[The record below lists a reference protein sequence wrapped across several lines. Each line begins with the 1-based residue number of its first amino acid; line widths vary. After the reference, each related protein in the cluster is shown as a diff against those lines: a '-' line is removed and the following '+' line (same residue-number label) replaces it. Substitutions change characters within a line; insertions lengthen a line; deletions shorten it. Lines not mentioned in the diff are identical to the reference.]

1 MGVVDLFQ
9 RGLSLYP
16 TRTCLVDGD
25 ASRTYAEVDLRIRTI
40 AAALRSAGL
49 PADARVGLY
58 SLNCM
63 SAYEALISVH
73 AAGLVYVPGN
83 PRSHIDETSYFF
95 ELCGVSAVFYH
106 SKYEQDVAELR
117 RRLPE
122 LKLAICLDRVGG
134 EGPWLEEWIAGIEP
148 LKEAHRAG
156 RNDLTAIYPT
166 GGTTGRS
173 KGVTFPGIVWDTMTA
188 NFFAMVPA
196 TKPINY
202 LLVAPMTHA
211 AGTWSLSLLAEG
223 ATVVIHDHFDAG
235 KVLEAFEQHRITHT
249 FLPPTAV
256 YMLLAHPDIRRYDY
270 SSLECFL
277 YAAAPMSVEKLKQC
291 LEIFGPVMVQCY
303 GQTEAPMF
311 ATILTAADHAHALEH
326 APHRLASCGRRCL
339 LTDLAI
345 MDDSGNLLPPG
356 ERGEIVLRG
365 DLVTPAYYRNDAAT
379 AEAQAFG
386 WHHTGDI
393 GVKDEDGFVYIVD
406 RKKDM
411 IITGGF
417 NVFPTEIEQVVW
429 AHPAVQ
435 DCAVVGAPDDKW
447 GEAVTAVIEVKPGAR
462 LEPEELMAWCKERL
476 GSIKT
481 PKQVFIW
488 DELPRTPVGKVSRK
502 DVRAHFWQGRD
513 RQI

>member
-16 TRTCLVDGD
+16 NRPCLVEG
-25 ASRTYAEVDLRIRTI
+25 ATSRTYAEIDQRIRTI
-40 AAALRSAGL
+40 GAALRAADL
-49 PADARVGLY
+49 APDARIGLY
-58 SLNCM
+58 SPNCLA
-63 SAYEALISVH
+63 AYEALLSVH
-73 AAGLVYVPGN
+73 AAGLVFIPGN

-95 ELCGVSAVFYH
+95 ELCEVSAVFYH
-106 SKYEQDVAELR
+106 SRHESEIAELR
-117 RRLPE
+117 RRLPG
-122 LKLAICLDRVGG
+122 LRLAICLDRQG
-134 EGPWLEEWIAGIEP
+134 EAGPYLEEWIAGATP
-148 LKEAHRAG
+148 LVEAHRLG
-156 RNDLTAIYPT
+156 RNELTGIYPT

-173 KGVTFPGIVWDTMTA
+173 KGVCFPGIVWDTMTA
-188 NFFAMVPA
+188 NFLAMVPA
-196 TKPINY
+196 RKPIVY

-223 ATVVIHDHFDAG
+223 ATIVIHDHFEAG
-235 KVLEAFEQHRITHT
+235 EVLRAFDEHRITHT

-256 YMLLAHPDIRRYDY
+256 YMLLADPDIGRYDY

-291 LEIFGPVMVQCY
+291 LDVFGPVMVQCY

-311 ATILTAADHAHALEH
+311 ATILTAADHAEALAN

-339 LTDLAI
+339 LTDVAI
-345 MDDSGNLLPPG
+345 MDDQGRLLPNG

-365 DLVTPAYYRNDAAT
+365 DLVTPAYYRNEAAT
-379 AEAQAFG
+379 IEAQAHG

-393 GVKDEDGFVYIVD
+393 GVKDDDGFIYIVD

-417 NVFPTEIEQVVW
+417 NVFPTEVEQVIW

-447 GEAVTAVIEVKPGAR
+447 GEAVTAVIEVKTGSS
-462 LEPEELMAWCKERL
+462 LEGDELIAWCKERL
-476 GSIKT
+476 GSVKT
-481 PKQVFIW
+481 PKQVFVW
-488 DELPRTPVGKVSRK
+488 AELPRTPVGKVSRK